1 MEKVGNSQA
10 TAMALWSLG
19 ALWPSLYGA
28 ITEAMRSPLERA
40 LYASWCGAAPHG
52 ATEFLG
58 HCAACWAGAGAFML
72 AGALALRFSRQRSP
86 RAVI

>member
-1 MEKVGNSQA
+1 MAKVSNSQA

-52 ATEFLG
+52 AAAFMG
-58 HCAACWAGAGAFML
+58 HCAACWVGAAAFMI
-72 AGALALRFSRQRSP
+72 AGVIVLRFSRQQP
-86 RAVI
+86 LRAAI

>member
-1 MEKVGNSQA
+1 MARVSNSQA
-10 TAMALWSLG
+10 TAITLWSLG

-40 LYASWCGAAPHG
+40 LYASWCGAAPHV

-58 HCAACWAGAGAFML
+58 HCATCWVGAAAFMI
-72 AGALALRFSRQRSP
+72 AGALALRFSRQPSP
-86 RAVI
+86 RAAI